1 MFLKNIDAETR
12 QQIDNLLVLY
22 YKSGGEIPINFE
34 LLIKLLAR
42 LTDNYI
48 EIIEDFQ
55 SKKGGILSPV
65 RWGFRVYVGQSDSLF
80 QKRFTI
86 GHEIGHILHTYDY
99 NEYEIP
105 RQKPYRESPMIF
117 PNKEEENICD
127 EIAGYILCPQELLIK
142 FLEDFHNIPCQLE
155 LFRRRERPPFHAK
168 LKLLSE
174 IFEIPISKFCWYIK
188 RQFGEEKLLSLI
200 NSTKMTT

>member
-1 MFLKNIDAETR
+1 MFLENIDAETR
-12 QQIDNLLVLY
+12 RQIDNLLALY
-22 YKSGGEIPINFE
+22 YKNGGGLPVDIE
-34 LLIKLLAR
+34 LLTKLLAR
-42 LTDNYI
+42 LIDSDI
-48 EIIEDFQ
+48 ELIEDFW
-55 SKKGGILSPV
+55 SKRKRGITSPV
-65 RWGFRVYVGQSDSLF
+65 RWGFRICVNHSDSLF

-155 LFRRRERPPFHAK
+155 LFRKKQVSPFVAR
-168 LKLLSE
+168 LKL
-174 IFEIPISKFCWYIK
+174 ISKIFGIPSAEFYKHIK

-200 NSTKMTT
+200 NPAQ